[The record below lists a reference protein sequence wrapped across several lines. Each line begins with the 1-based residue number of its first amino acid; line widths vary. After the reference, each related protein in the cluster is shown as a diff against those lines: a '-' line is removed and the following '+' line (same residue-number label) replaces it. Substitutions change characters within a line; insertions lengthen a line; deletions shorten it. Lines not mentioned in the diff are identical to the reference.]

1 MLTIPQMTK
10 SSTSRFPEID
20 GARGIAIG
28 MMVLYHTLFDL
39 TFFGVMDIP
48 VTTGFW
54 RFFAYAC
61 AILFVFIV
69 GISLSISHART
80 ERKFPGQKHIKKYLI
95 RGLKLLTL
103 GFLITF
109 VTWLYLGEGF
119 IVFGILHLIGL
130 SVILSP
136 LVLGKPRLALIVG
149 ILLLCLGP
157 LVSMIPGPEW
167 LIWLGFRPETFYS
180 VDYEPLIP
188 WFGVVLLGIWAGTRA
203 YPNGERGF
211 TLPFRPGQC
220 TAFLSLAGRHS
231 LLIYLVHQPIFILL
245 IAAFTGATLW

>member
-1 MLTIPQMTK
+1 MLI
-10 SSTSRFPEID
+10 SSSLSRSNVSRFPEID

-28 MMVLYHTLFDL
+28 MMVLYHALFDL
-39 TFFGVMDIP
+39 RFFGIMDVQII
-48 VTTGFW
+48 TGFW

-61 AILFVFIV
+61 AVLFVFIV
-69 GISLSISHART
+69 GVSLSISYART
-80 ERKFPGQKHIKKYLI
+80 EQKFPGQNHTKKYLI
-95 RGLKLLTL
+95 RGLKLLAL
-103 GFLITF
+103 GFLITI
-109 VTWLYLGEGF
+109 VTWFYLGEGF

-136 LVLGKPRLALIVG
+136 LVLGKPRLALFAG
-149 ILLLCLGP
+149 ILLICLGP
-157 LVSMIPGPEW
+157 VVSMIPGPEW

-188 WFGVVLLGIWAGTRA
+188 WFGVVLLGIWAGTTG

-211 TLPFRPGQC
+211 SLPFRPGQC

-231 LLIYLVHQPIFILL
+231 LLIYLVHQPILILL
-245 IAAFTGATLW
+245 IAAFTGANIW